1 MVAHQA
7 LEGGAV
13 NTPIM
18 PPQVVG
24 SRFIHGQ
31 SVHDVIGHGLVH
43 DRKNVRTGVMQGV
56 V

>member
-13 NTPIM
+13 NPPIV
-18 PPQVVG
+18 PTQVV
-24 SRFIHGQ
+24 SCRLIHGQ
-31 SVHDVIGHGLVH
+31 GVHDVVGHGLVH